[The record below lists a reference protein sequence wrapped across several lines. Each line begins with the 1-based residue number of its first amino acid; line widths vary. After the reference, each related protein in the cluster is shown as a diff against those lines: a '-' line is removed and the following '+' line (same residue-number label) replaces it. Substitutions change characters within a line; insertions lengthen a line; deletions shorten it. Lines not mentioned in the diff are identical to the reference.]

1 MSPHHPAPIFSG
13 TTSPQRRIVASTPI
27 PFMPVVQAKLRVGA
41 PNDKYEQEADRVVD
55 QVMRIAEPKPAM
67 EFHQNSLTP

>member
-1 MSPHHPAPIFSG
+1 M
-13 TTSPQRRIVASTPI
+13 